1 MSRMMDSCIV
11 ADFEWAVTPHPAGR
25 GERFYYLNEILSVG
39 AVRLTRTGEIS
50 ERFYALVRPDEPD
63 YLYPVILSSLRL
75 DRQALREADAFP
87 EVYRAFHAFV
97 GDCPVYTWGGADRSA
112 LTQNL
117 SVKGHGAEDVCP
129 VPTMRDIQPFIAK
142 ALELRPPYPS
152 LAATLSSLSLN
163 TEENRHNALSDAEDT
178 ARLLAYLEQ
187 REEGRIRSLF
197 ADGSGAGTSEPVCTT
212 AVGAFRQA
220 KKRRLSCPVCGDR
233 LGTGMWYVLNGTEQ
247 IGVCSC
253 ERDGKFLCLLNAAE
267 ENGAFNVNE
276 AFVPFTDEEQRR
288 RYENARR
295 AARNRYR

>member
-1 MSRMMDSCIV
+1 MTEHEKLREEICAGATGTVKELAARKSVRVFEEREIP
-11 ADFEWAVTPHPAGR
+11 ADVKRAILFSAAEAPTAGNQQLYTVIDVTDEEKKQR
-25 GERFYYLNEILSVG
+25 LSV
-39 AVRLTRTGEIS
+39 LC
-50 ERFYALVRPDEPD
+50 D
-63 YLYPVILSSLRL
+63 
-75 DRQALREADAFP
+75 
-87 EVYRAFHAFV
+87 
-97 GDCPVYTWGGADRSA
+97 
-112 LTQNL
+112 N
-117 SVKGHGAEDVCP
+117 
-129 VPTMRDIQPFIAK
+129 QPFIAK

-197 ADGSGAGTSEPVCTT
+197 ADGNGAGTSEAVCTT

-267 ENGAFNVNE
+267 ENGAFNVSE